1 MAKEKNIRCIAV
13 TNAPRGAAEVVIE
26 QLKRDIAAA
35 DVIEDLIIGAECANP
50 KPSPD
55 PYLEAIRRL
64 GVEPGSC
71 IVFEDSGSG
80 CRAGIAAGAAAVVG
94 IRSNL
99 SVSRPAAVSNVL
111 FTCSIS
117 IQSASG
123 SSSFES
129 IVHHTH

>member
-80 CRAGIAAGAAAVVG
+80 
-94 IRSNL
+94 
-99 SVSRPAAVSNVL
+99 
-111 FTCSIS
+111 
-117 IQSASG
+117 
-123 SSSFES
+123 
-129 IVHHTH
+129 